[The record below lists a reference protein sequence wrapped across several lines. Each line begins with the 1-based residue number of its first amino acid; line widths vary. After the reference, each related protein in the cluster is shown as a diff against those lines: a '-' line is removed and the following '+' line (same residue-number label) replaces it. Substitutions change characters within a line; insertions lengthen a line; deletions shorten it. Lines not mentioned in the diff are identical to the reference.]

1 MKAGVCNRSQL
12 TVQFNFSDKIP
23 CSVRANFS
31 TGRAAFDN
39 CPIELQLR
47 GIPANQGLHSGDSQ
61 GCTTAWSLWDLRQK
75 EIKICLQTKLNF
87 QFNGGEELYF
97 VTMTQTEV
105 RLKGDMMSVT

>member
-1 MKAGVCNRSQL
+1 MKAAACNRSRFS
-12 TVQFNFSDKIP
+12 VEFNFSAKF
-23 CSVRANFS
+23 CCTARANFS
-31 TGRAAFDN
+31 TGRAAIDN
-39 CPIELQLR
+39 RPIELQLR

-61 GCTTAWSLWDLRQK
+61 GCTTGWPLWDLRQK